1 MATFSRSRS
10 SSSLSFSDQW
20 LLATIALII
29 FGFLAYAVYDAAV
42 ASASEVFQRLVIVS
56 PLLLVVAVHWLSLG
70 GGGGYNSNHSH
81 NHSAVGFPWGVGFL
95 LLLLLFPWSAAILL
109 LLLYFFFLTNWIF
122 SSFICKLSHIKEIT
136 LFLI

>member
-1 MATFSRSRS
+1 MATCRN

-42 ASASEVFQRLVIVS
+42 ASASEVFQRLVVVS

-70 GGGGYNSNHSH
+70 RDGGYNN

-95 LLLLLFPWSAAILL
+95 LLLLLFPWSVAILL
-109 LLLYFFFLTNWIF
+109 LLLYFFFLTN
-122 SSFICKLSHIKEIT
+122 
-136 LFLI
+136 